1 MSANADVII
10 HKRFPCSRG
19 RGNLTYGI
27 SSVGRA
33 LVSKTRCR
41 EFEPLIPCQTEDNMF
56 KKIVNYCK
64 ACYDELAH
72 KTTWPSR
79 AQLTHSAVI
88 VLSAS
93 LVIAVV
99 VFAMDSLF
107 KWVMSMVYPG

>member
-41 EFEPLIPCQTEDNMF
+41 EFEPLIPCQKEDNMF

-99 VFAMDSLF
+99 VFAMDSLI

>member
-41 EFEPLIPCQTEDNMF
+41 EFESLIPCQKEDNMF

-64 ACYDELAH
+64 TCYDELAH
-72 KTTWPSR
+72 KTTWPTR
-79 AQLTHSAVI
+79 AQLTHSAAI

-93 LVIAVV
+93 LVIALV

>member
-1 MSANADVII
+1 M
-10 HKRFPCSRG
+10 C
-19 RGNLTYGI
+19 
-27 SSVGRA
+27 
-33 LVSKTRCR
+33 
-41 EFEPLIPCQTEDNMF
+41 

-72 KTTWPSR
+72 TTTWPTR
-79 AQLTHSAVI
+79 AQLTHSAAI

-93 LVIAVV
+93 LVIALV